1 MRVLDS
7 DAGEIVVTTTIKK
20 SRFIA
25 TLAPVGS
32 PEEAASLV
40 DRVPS
45 DGANHVCWAY
55 LIGAG
60 PHQMSRSSDAGEPAG
75 TAGPPILAALTGRNV
90 VNAAIVVVR
99 YFGGVKLGA
108 GGLIRAYGGSATAV
122 LDAAPLRDAVLS
134 SVIRLTVPVDDAGRI
149 ATDLHSMGA
158 VRSTEY
164 GPDAVEFVVKVPV
177 EAEAGL
183 RDHVLSV
190 TSGTAEILESSS
202 QFS

>member
-25 TLAPVGS
+25 TLAPVAS
-32 PEEAASLV
+32 PEEAATLV

-55 LIGAG
+55 LIGAE
-60 PHQMSRSSDAGEPAG
+60 PHQVSRSSDAGEPAG

-134 SVIRLTVPVDDAGRI
+134 SVIRLTVPVDEAGRV
-149 ATDLHSMGA
+149 ATDLRSMGV

-164 GPDAVEFVVKVPV
+164 GPVAVEFVVQVPV
-177 EAEAGL
+177 DAEAGL

-190 TSGTAEILESSS
+190 TSGAAEILDSTS

>member
-20 SRFIA
+20 SRFVA
-25 TLAPVGS
+25 TLATVGS
-32 PEEAASLV
+32 PDEAASLV

-55 LIGAG
+55 VIGAG
-60 PHQMSRSSDAGEPAG
+60 PHQKSRSADAGEPAG
-75 TAGPPILAALTGRNV
+75 TAGPPILAALTGRQV

-122 LDAAPLRDAVLS
+122 LDAAHLRDATLS
-134 SVIRLTVPVDDAGRI
+134 SIIRLTVPVDDSGRI
-149 ATDLHSMGA
+149 ATDLHSMGT
-158 VRSTEY
+158 VRSTDY
-164 GPDAVEFVVKVPV
+164 GPDAVDFVVQVPFD
-177 EAEAGL
+177 AEDRV

-190 TSGTAEILESSS
+190 TSGAATVLESTTE
-202 QFS
+202 FS